1 MACSC
6 KNKNALRNTMISRSR
21 TGNIIR
27 PVSGPQ
33 PVQGELAVSSPTP
46 TSLKSAAVP
55 TAERSFAGEIQ
66 EKKKTQKI
74 RRDAIR
80 RALNK

>member
-1 MACSC
+1 MPVRS
-6 KNKNALRNTMISRSR
+6 KN
-21 TGNIIR
+21 GNIIR
-27 PVSGPQ
+27 PVVGPQ
-33 PVQGELAVSSPTP
+33 SEQGGLAAAPTP
-46 TSLKSAAVP
+46 TSLRAASAP
-55 TAERSFAGEIQ
+55 TAERSSSGLTQ

>member
-1 MACSC
+1 
-6 KNKNALRNTMISRSR
+6 MITRSR
-21 TGNIIR
+21 NGNIIR
-27 PVSGPQ
+27 PVTGPQ
-33 PVQGELAVSSPTP
+33 SDQGGLAAAPTP
-46 TSLKSAAVP
+46 TALRAAATP